1 MTFSIVAWDPA
12 APSGP
17 DWGVA
22 VASKFLAAGAVVPWA
37 RAGAGAL
44 ATQAYANLDYGP
56 EGLERLSAGESAA
69 SVVAALTDADEG
81 RAERQIGIVDSSGN
95 AASFTGEACLDWAG
109 GVVGEGFCCQ
119 GNILAGADV
128 IDSMAEAFEAD
139 EGDLAHKLVAA
150 LRAGDLAGGDRRG
163 RQSAALLVVRDGGGY
178 LGSSDVAVDLRVDD
192 HSDPVDELDRLLDV
206 HRVLFPR
213 PEELDWI
220 AVDEA
225 LAVELRRRL
234 EAAGRDPGSGSGYD
248 DGLRSAL
255 SEWMGIENLELRW
268 SEEAR
273 IDRTVLDMLRGSAQ

>member
-1 MTFSIVAWDPA
+1 MTFSIVAWDPT

-17 DWGVA
+17 NWGVA

-56 EGLERLSAGESAA
+56 EGLGRLAGGEDAA
-69 SVVAALTDADEG
+69 DVVAALTDADEG
-81 RAERQIGIVDSSGN
+81 RAERQLGIVDASGK
-95 AASFTGEACLDWAG
+95 AASYSGEACLEWAG

-119 GNILAGADV
+119 GNILTGPDV
-128 IDSMAEAFEAD
+128 VESMAEAFRAT
-139 EGDLAHKLVAA
+139 EGDLADRLLAA

-192 HSDPVDELDRLLDV
+192 HSDPVAELDRILEV
-206 HRVLFPR
+206 HGVLFPR

-220 AVDEA
+220 EVDEA

-234 EAAGRDPGSGSGYD
+234 EATGRDPGSGSEYD

-273 IDRTVLDMLRGSAQ
+273 IDRTVLDMLRRSTH

>member
-1 MTFSIVAWDPA
+1 
-12 APSGP
+12 
-17 DWGVA
+17 
-22 VASKFLAAGAVVPWA
+22 
-37 RAGAGAL
+37 L

-56 EGLERLSAGESAA
+56 EGLERLSTGESAA

-128 IDSMAEAFEAD
+128 IDSMAEAFKAD
-139 EGDLAHKLVAA
+139 EGDLARKLVAA

-220 AVDEA
+220 EVDER
-225 LAVELRRRL
+225 LAAELRQRL
-234 EAAGRDPGSGSGYD
+234 DAAGRNPGSGTGYD
-248 DGLRSAL
+248 DRLRSAL
-255 SEWMGIENLELRW
+255 SEWMGVENLELRW
-268 SEEAR
+268 SDEAR
-273 IDRTVLDMLRGSAQ
+273 IDRTVLDILRGSAQ